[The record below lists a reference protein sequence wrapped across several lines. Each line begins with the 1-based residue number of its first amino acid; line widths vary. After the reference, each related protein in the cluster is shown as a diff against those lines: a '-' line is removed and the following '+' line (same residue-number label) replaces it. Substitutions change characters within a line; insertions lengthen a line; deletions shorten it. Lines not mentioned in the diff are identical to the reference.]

1 MYEKDREL
9 YLEEEDDFDDFE
21 EDGDYEVVDE

>member
-9 YLEEEDDFDDFE
+9 FLEEEDDFDDFE
-21 EDGDYEVVDE
+21 DDGDYEVVDA

>member
-9 YLEEEDDFDDFE
+9 FLEEEDDFDDFE
-21 EDGDYEVVDE
+21 DDGDYEVVDE

>member
-9 YLEEEDDFDDFE
+9 YLEEENDFDDFE
-21 EDGDYEVVDE
+21 DDGDYEVVDE

>member
-21 EDGDYEVVDE
+21 DDGDYEVVDA

>member
-9 YLEEEDDFDDFE
+9 YLEEEDDFADFE
-21 EDGDYEVVDE
+21 DDGDYEVVDE

>member
-9 YLEEEDDFDDFE
+9 YLEEENDFDDFE
-21 EDGDYEVVDE
+21 DDGDYEVVDA

>member
-21 EDGDYEVVDE
+21 DDGDYEVVDE